1 MLRTLFAAADRAL
14 RCMPFGTRHGKGEA
28 CPRRS
33 QITWSDAEVQA
44 HGEEM
49 LPGIAADCEELEP
62 LFDYFHVQPTI
73 DFCFNEKRTSIF

>member
-1 MLRTLFAAADRAL
+1 ML
-14 RCMPFGTRHGKGEA
+14 
-28 CPRRS
+28 
-33 QITWSDAEVQA
+33 SDACHSGPDTAKEKPVPGVPKSRGLMPKA

-73 DFCFNEKRTSIF
+73 DFCFNGKVPDSMGKVPSDLITV